1 MSHTTPRLS
10 VVRVWLGV
18 LGVLLAGLLVYA
30 SIVPV
35 TPRYTSFY
43 NGVDGFLQL
52 RWLDLNV
59 YRRADWVANA
69 LVVIPAGFCLAGAVD
84 FGKPHRWALLL
95 AAPLIF
101 LNLATLVVVIE
112 FLQFWFP
119 PRTRSQNDV
128 FAGVIGAAA
137 GPALWLICGRPILRG
152 LILVCTGPVTKQ
164 RVGWLLALFVLANF
178 AYSLMPLDLM
188 VSKAE
193 WQKKWDAGRIVLVP
207 ELGMLLSL
215 SQWKGW
221 ILAAARTAVVGFLAT
236 LYRGPK
242 FAFAVV
248 VFVAIVC
255 ELLQLP
261 TFTRQASTTDVL
273 AGVAGGGLG
282 IWVANRWAFWLGV
295 LEKPIV
301 WLGLFATCLLGIV
314 AVLLVRDA
322 AWVDDPEIIAGH
334 WLAFFT
340 WPMSKYYYT
349 SEFSAGTNVLA
360 KLIVFAAAGYLL
372 HGAVHCSKPK
382 VRLGLRLTG
391 WAVIF
396 MVGTIIEVGQVYL
409 TTGVSDASDVLIYL
423 LGAAL
428 GGAAFPALRP
438 DRLADPRGLAAQGNP
453 RGSIVNGH

>member
-1 MSHTTPRLS
+1 MNSAEKNDVDGETPALGT
-10 VVRVWLGV
+10 VRVWLGV

-35 TPRYTSFY
+35 TPKYTSFY

-84 FGKPHRWALLL
+84 FGKPNRWPLLL

-112 FLQFWFP
+112 FIQFWFP
-119 PRTRSQNDV
+119 PRTRSQNDI

-164 RVGWLLALFVLANF
+164 RLGWLLALFVLANF

-188 VSKAE
+188 VSQAE

-207 ELGMLLSL
+207 ELGMLFSL
-215 SQWKGW
+215 GQWKGW

-236 LYRGPK
+236 LFRGSR
-242 FAFAVV
+242 FAMAVV
-248 VFVAIVC
+248 VCVSVIC

-261 TFTRQASTTDVL
+261 TFTRQASSLDV
-273 AGVAGGGLG
+273 VAGIAGGVIGLV
-282 IWVANRWAFWLGV
+282 IASSWSYWLSV
-295 LEKPIV
+295 LEKPSV
-301 WLGLFATCLLGIV
+301 WLALFATCLVGIV
-314 AVLLVRDA
+314 AVLLWRDA
-322 AWVDDPEIIAGH
+322 AWVQDPEAIAGH
-334 WLAFFT
+334 WRGFIT

-349 SEFSAGTNVLA
+349 SEFEAGTNVLS
-360 KLIVFAAAGYLL
+360 KLIVFAGAGYLL
-372 HGAVHCSKPK
+372 HGAASTAKESVK
-382 VRLGLRLTG
+382 LGIRLTG
-391 WAVIF
+391 WALIF
-396 MVGTIIEVGQVYL
+396 CVATLIEVGQVYL
-409 TTGVSDASDVLIYL
+409 TTGISDASDIMIYL
-423 LGAAL
+423 IGAAL
-428 GGAAFPALRP
+428 GYSAFPALRP
-438 DRLADPRGLAAQGNP
+438 DRLACHRAKAA
-453 RGSIVNGH
+453 